1 MKRPRICAVIATK
14 DSELIEAIEPLV
26 ELFEVRIDLIGGGW
40 QELAKQLNKPWI
52 ACNRRAEEGGKWGGD
67 ETKRIDELLK
77 AVKLGADIV
86 DIELETRNLEKA
98 IPLIKKR
105 AKCLLSF
112 HELEKTPS
120 LDRMK
125 GIVNRQLEAGAD
137 ICKVITTAQ
146 RFEDNLTVLQLITE
160 SPKTKMVSFAMGPL
174 GLASRILCPL
184 VGGDFTYASIEKGK
198 ESAPGQLTVRELR
211 KLYNMVQEWGV
222 QPRERD

>member
-52 ACNRRAEEGGKWGGD
+52 ACNRRAEEGGKWRGD
-67 ETKRIDELLK
+67 EARRIDELLK

-86 DIELETRNLEKA
+86 DIELETRNLEEA

-120 LDRMK
+120 LDMMK

-146 RFEDNLTVLQLITE
+146 RFEDNLTILQLITE

-174 GLASRILCPL
+174 GLASRILGPL

-198 ESAPGQLTVRELR
+198 ESAAGQLTVRELR
-211 KLYNMVQEWGV
+211 KIYEMVM
-222 QPRERD
+222 R

>member
-1 MKRPRICAVIATK
+1 MKRPRICAVIVSK
-14 DSELIEAIEPLV
+14 DLDAIRAIEPLV
-26 ELFEVRIDLIGGGW
+26 ELFEVRIDLISDGW

-52 ACNRRAEEGGKWGGD
+52 ACNRCAEEGGKWAGD
-67 ETKRIDELLK
+67 EARRIDELLK
-77 AVKLGADIV
+77 AVKLGAEIV
-86 DIELETRNLEKA
+86 DIELGTRNLEEA
-98 IPLIKKR
+98 IPVIKQR

-125 GIVNRQLEAGAD
+125 GIVNRQLAAGAD

-146 RFEDNLTVLQLITE
+146 RFEDNLNVLQLITD
-160 SPKTKMVSFAMGPL
+160 SPKTKMVSLAMGPL

-198 ESAPGQLTVRELR
+198 ESAPGQLTVRDLR
-211 KLYNMVQEWGV
+211 KIYEMVI
-222 QPRERD
+222 R